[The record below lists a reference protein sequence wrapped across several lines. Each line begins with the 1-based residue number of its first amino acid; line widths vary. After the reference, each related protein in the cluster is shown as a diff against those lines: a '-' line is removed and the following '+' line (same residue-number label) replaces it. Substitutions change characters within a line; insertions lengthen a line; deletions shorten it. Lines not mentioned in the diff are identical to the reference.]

1 MLRIYQVYL
10 KTALSM
16 YLQYRFS
23 TVIYM
28 SNRVIEPTVMLAIWS
43 AVATIHGEVGGYSI
57 ADLATYFI
65 TMMVVNQL
73 TYSATF
79 HHFEWRVRSGELSLE
94 LLRPLHP
101 IHADI
106 TENLA
111 DKSFSL
117 LAMIPVVVLLSILF
131 RPAFD
136 SNAVLFLLA
145 FAALIPAYC
154 IRFFTD
160 WIFAMSAFWTTRASA
175 LAEIYLVFELFF
187 YGRFAPLELLP
198 PWLERISWLLPFRW
212 AVWFPVELALNRL
225 SRDEIVTGFMMQAFW
240 LVVTLLLL
248 RVVWLRGLR
257 KFTAVGG

>member
-1 MLRIYQVYL
+1 MLRIYWVYL
-10 KTALSM
+10 KTALAEQ
-16 YLQYRFS
+16 LQYRFAA
-23 TVIYM
+23 VIYM

-43 AVATIHGEVGGYSI
+43 AVATARGDVGGYS
-57 ADLATYFI
+57 AGDFAAYFI
-65 TMMVVNQL
+65 ATMVVNQL

-79 HHFEWRVRSGELSLE
+79 HYFEWRVRSGELSLE

-106 TENLA
+106 PANLG
-111 DKSFSL
+111 DKSFTL

-131 RPAFD
+131 QPSFD
-136 SNAVLFLLA
+136 SSPTMLLLA

-160 WIFAMSAFWTTRASA
+160 WTFAMSAFWTTRASA

-225 SRDEIVTGFMMQAFW
+225 SRDEIVTGFLMQALW
-240 LVVTLLLL
+240 LVVTLVCL
-248 RVVWLRGLR
+248 RIFWLRGLR